1 MYTVKEL
8 NDFLKVSSIENLRV
22 TFFYDECNTTLLK
35 HELFI
40 GYFDFSKGRRSFLHA
55 DDSLTIP
62 SWMNDMKI
70 QQISCVARES
80 MSVKILVSKGVL
92 YEKTSRALHLEF
104 FEIPKTLDELG
115 RAISENGDTDK
126 IGAKLRELIRER
138 DELVKDA
145 VEAKAKH

>member
-8 NDFLKVSSIENLRV
+8 NEFLKVSSIENLRV
-22 TFFYDECNTTLLK
+22 SFFYDEYNAALLE

-40 GYFDFSKGRRSFLHA
+40 GYFDFNKGRRSCLQKG
-55 DDSLTIP
+55 DLLTIP

-70 QQISCVARES
+70 QQVSCVARES
-80 MSVKILVSKGVL
+80 MSVKILVSKGIL

-138 DELVKDA
+138 DELVKDVA
-145 VEAKAKH
+145 EAKAKH

>member
-8 NDFLKVSSIENLRV
+8 NEFLKVSSIENLRV
-22 TFFYDECNTTLLK
+22 SFFYDEYNTALLE

-40 GYFDFSKGRRSFLHA
+40 GYFDFNKGMRSFLHA

-80 MSVKILVSKGVL
+80 VFVKILVSKGVL
-92 YEKTSRALHLEF
+92 YEKLPELYIWNFLKFLKLWMNLDARSPKIAILMKLE
-104 FEIPKTLDELG
+104 LNL
-115 RAISENGDTDK
+115 EN
-126 IGAKLRELIRER
+126 
-138 DELVKDA
+138 
-145 VEAKAKH
+145 